1 MVRVL
6 ESGAPRRAAKLFA
19 VMLHG
24 RGRAPEEMVELAQAF
39 DVAGVR
45 YLCPEAPGNSW
56 YPGRLFEPR
65 EKNQPALGQSLAAIV
80 AILDE
85 LAGEGIDESRIVLC
99 GFSQGACLGT
109 EVLLKRP
116 APYAA
121 CLFFTGGLI
130 GPPGTVW
137 RMPSRIRSVPVL
149 VTGSETDEWVPA
161 WLTRET
167 AAVLEAFGASVE
179 TVVYESRAHVVS
191 EDEIGRGSAML
202 KRAFEQQRANR
213 RRPS

>member
-1 MVRVL
+1 MPRIL
-6 ESGAPRRAAKLFA
+6 ECGAPRREADLFA

-24 RGRAPEEMVELAQAF
+24 RGRKAEEMVELAHAL

-56 YPGRLFEPR
+56 YPERLLEPR
-65 EKNQPALGQSLAAIV
+65 EKNQPALGDSLSTIMALLAGLAA
-80 AILDE
+80 
-85 LAGEGIDESRIVLC
+85 EGIDDSRIVLC
-99 GFSQGACLGT
+99 GFSQGGCLGT
-109 EVLLKRP
+109 EMLLRRP

-137 RMPSRIRSVPVL
+137 RTAARIPSVPVL

-161 WLTRET
+161 WRARET
-167 AAVLEAFGASVE
+167 ATALEAFGATVE
-179 TVVYESRAHVVS
+179 TVIYEDRDHVIS
-191 EDEIGRGSAML
+191 KDEILRGRVLIGKAM
-202 KRAFEQQRANR
+202 RAKKW
-213 RRPS
+213 

>member
-1 MVRVL
+1 LRKSASSPPDA
-6 ESGAPRRAAKLFA
+6 ELFA

-24 RGRAPEEMVELAQAF
+24 RGRTPEEMAELAHAL
-39 DVAGVR
+39 DVAGVH

-56 YPGRLFEPR
+56 YPERLLEPR
-65 EKNQPALGQSLAAIV
+65 ERNQAALGRSLEAIAA
-80 AILDE
+80 LLGG
-85 LAGEGIDESRIVLC
+85 LAEAGIDDGRIVLC

-109 EVLLKRP
+109 EVLLRRP

-137 RMPSRIRSVPVL
+137 RMSARIPSVPVL

-161 WLTRET
+161 WRARET
-167 AAVLEAFGASVE
+167 ATALEAFGATVE
-179 TVVYESRAHVVS
+179 TVIYEDREHLVS
-191 EDEIGRGSAML
+191 KDEILRGRALIGKAMPP
-202 KRAFEQQRANR
+202 R
-213 RRPS
+213 RR